1 MARAPRAAIPAIPMG
16 PIVAAAPATTEV
28 LALAV
33 EARLDMAADAAVA
46 EAAPA
51 EQPAAVGW
59 IRSQKILLN
68 IGLAKA

>member
-1 MARAPRAAIPAIPMG
+1 MG

-33 EARLDMAADAAVA
+33 EARLDMAADAVVLLPEAVTAVA

-68 IGLAKA
+68 IGLAKS